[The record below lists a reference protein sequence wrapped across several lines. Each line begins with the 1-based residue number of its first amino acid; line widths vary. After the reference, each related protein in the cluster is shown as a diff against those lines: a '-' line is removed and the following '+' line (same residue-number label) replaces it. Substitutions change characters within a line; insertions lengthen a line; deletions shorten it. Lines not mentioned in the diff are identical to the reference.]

1 MDIDVRNRSGIHV
14 IRLRGD
20 LRLGE
25 PVDGL
30 RQAVE
35 EIVQNAD
42 YNLVINLG
50 EVPMVDS
57 SGIGIL
63 VRSLTSVKQK
73 GGTLKLVNPSKF
85 TTQTLKLVGVIN
97 LFEVFG
103 DEEAA
108 VNSFA

>member
-1 MDIDVRNRSGIHV
+1 LDIDVRNRSGIHV

>member
-1 MDIDVRNRSGIHV
+1 M
-14 IRLRGD
+14 
-20 LRLGE
+20 
-25 PVDGL
+25 
-30 RQAVE
+30 E